1 MECVP
6 VVLYNRE
13 IKFYG
18 EVNMVANR
26 TAAQVVAR
34 SLGVEE
40 NEAEMMCGELA
51 WFFRAVAAEQTA
63 LSPST
68 AVDRV
73 WHALLSNSQ
82 VYEAFCNE
90 SCGVVVR
97 HREGAASEEKYLRAL
112 TAIGRLRG
120 ELPAAYWPRISGEAV
135 AAKCD
140 GSTDIV
146 PPEMTAAVMAVCDG
160 STDQQAPPPM
170 AAVVAECDGSTSV
183 VPPPDDGSPD
193 GGAPSPG

>member
-1 MECVP
+1 MPGVD
-6 VVLYNRE
+6 
-13 IKFYG
+13 
-18 EVNMVANR
+18 MTASR

-34 SLGVEE
+34 SLDVDE
-40 NEAEMMCGELA
+40 NQAKTMCGELA

-73 WHALLSNSQ
+73 WHALLGNSR

-97 HREGAASEEKYLRAL
+97 HRECAASEGKYLRAIS
-112 TAIGRLRG
+112 AIGRLRG
-120 ELPAAYWPRISGEAV
+120 ELPAAYWPRISGDAL
-135 AAKCD
+135 AAQCD

-146 PPEMTAAVMAVCDG
+146 PPEITAAVVAVCDG
-160 STDQQAPPPM
+160 STDQQAPPT
-170 AAVVAECDGSTSV
+170 ASVVAQCSGSTDDA
-183 VPPPDDGSPD
+183 PPDDGQP
-193 GGAPSPG
+193 